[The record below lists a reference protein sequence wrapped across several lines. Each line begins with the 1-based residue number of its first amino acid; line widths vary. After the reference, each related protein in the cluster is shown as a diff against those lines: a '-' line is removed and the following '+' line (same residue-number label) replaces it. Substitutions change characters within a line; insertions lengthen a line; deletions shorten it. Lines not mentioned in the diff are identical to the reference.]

1 MLSQH
6 KTVNLIVGV
15 TAVVLVLAQLCLS
28 ACSGSPN
35 AVTPTPTRTPK
46 PEATATAAA
55 TPIPTASPPTATPTA
70 SSLPTADMSI
80 MTEFPPDVNPLTGL
94 KVDDPAILDRR
105 PLAVKISNSPPI
117 VRPQAGLGSA
127 DLVFEHYA
135 EGGVTRFTAV
145 YLGQGAPKI
154 GSIRSGRLIDLEI
167 PAMFKAMFAY
177 SGSSGGVKQKIIDSD
192 FFQENR
198 VISPDFGVGE
208 PVFRRIPEPGKA
220 FEHTLFTSTDALWAL
235 TTERGLNTRQ
245 NLLGLAFRASPPE
258 DGQPARYVELAYL
271 PGVAS
276 AEWTYAPDLGLYQRT
291 ILGEPHTDELTGQQI
306 TAANIVLVY
315 ANHVETDILEDLVGG
330 GHYSI
335 EIQVWGEGPVQ
346 IVRDGQVYN
355 GSWIRQAREDMLSF
369 RDAAGQPLTL
379 KPGNSWYQLVPL
391 DFPTIIQP

>member
-6 KTVNLIVGV
+6 KTLNLIVGV

-28 ACSGSPN
+28 ACSGSGS

-55 TPIPTASPPTATPTA
+55 TPIPTVSPSTATPTA
-70 SSLPTADMSI
+70 SPLPTADTSI

-94 KVDDPAILDRR
+94 KVDDPELLDRR

-177 SGSSGGVKQKIIDSD
+177 SGSSGGVKQKIVDSD
-192 FFQENR
+192 FYQENR

-245 NLLGLAFRASPPE
+245 DLLGLAFRASPPE
-258 DGQPARYVELAYL
+258 GGQPARYVELAYL

-276 AEWTYAPDLGLYQRT
+276 AEWTYVPDLDLYQRT

-306 TAANIVLVY
+306 TAANIVLIY

-369 RDAAGQPLTL
+369 RDATGQPLAL

-391 DFPTIIQP
+391 DFPTIILP

>member
-1 MLSQH
+1 MRSQH
-6 KTVNLIVGV
+6 KTLNLIVGV

-28 ACSGSPN
+28 ACSGSAN

-46 PEATATAAA
+46 PETAATAAA
-55 TPIPTASPPTATPTA
+55 TPIPTVSPPTATPTA
-70 SSLPTADMSI
+70 SPLATADASI

-94 KVDDPAILDRR
+94 KVADPALLDRR
-105 PLAVKISNSPPI
+105 PLAVKISNSPAI

-145 YLGQGAPKI
+145 YLSQGASKI

-177 SGSSGGVKQKIIDSD
+177 SGSSGGVKQKIVDSD
-192 FFQENR
+192 FYQGNR

-245 NLLGLAFRASPPE
+245 DLLGLAFRASPPE
-258 DGQPARYVELAYL
+258 GGQPARYVELGYL

-291 ILGEPHTDELTGQQI
+291 ILGAPHTDELTGQQI
-306 TAANIVLVY
+306 TAANIILVY

-346 IVRDGQVYN
+346 IVRDGRVYN
-355 GSWIRQAREDMLSF
+355 GNWTRQAREDMLSLW
-369 RDAAGQPLTL
+369 DTAGQPLTL

-391 DFPTIIQP
+391 DFPTIIQS

>member
-55 TPIPTASPPTATPTA
+55 TPIPTVSPPTATPTA
-70 SSLPTADMSI
+70 SSLPTADTSI

-145 YLGQGAPKI
+145 YLSHGAPKI

-177 SGSSGGVKQKIIDSD
+177 SGSSGGVKQKIVDSD

-245 NLLGLAFRASPPE
+245 DLLGLAFRALPPE
-258 DGQPARYVELAYL
+258 EGQPARYVELAYL

-276 AEWTYAPDLGLYQRT
+276 AEWTYVPDLGLYQRT

-369 RDAAGQPLTL
+369 RDAAGQPLAL